1 MLPKLLVFAKPCVVY
16 HGATA
21 IQPRENSLSSSRVW
35 GTPCTYAEQQ
45 LIKSKFLLMHG
56 VCGCSSLHF
65 MPAYV
70 TIGWNGCTRTRRQ
83 VPLDVRACVT
93 AMVLIM
99 PWHLSNRISISLY
112 RWKFRHVVYILS
124 WCCFVCCDFCNL
136 GLLICRHNS
145 PSDLDCLWLTCGQ
158 WVV

>member
-1 MLPKLLVFAKPCVVY
+1 MLPKLLVFAKPCIVY

-21 IQPRENSLSSSRVW
+21 IQPRENSLSSGRVW

-56 VCGCSSLHF
+56 VWMF
-65 MPAYV
+65 V
-70 TIGWNGCTRTRRQ
+70 TSFHACLCNHWVERVYSNKETGAS
-83 VPLDVRACVT
+83 DVHACVT

-99 PWHLSNRISISLY
+99 PWHLSNQISIPLY
-112 RWKFRHVVYILS
+112 RCKFHHVVYILS
-124 WCCFVCCDFCNL
+124 RCCFVCCDFCNL
-136 GLLICRHNS
+136 GLLICQHNS
-145 PSDLDCLWLTCGQ
+145 PSDLDCLSLTCGQ